1 MEERKE
7 ILQENIDITHLS
19 NFKTPAKAKYYFEIN
34 KENDVD
40 LLAEVFDF
48 AEKENCKTLIIGGGT
63 NLLFAFDTFDGIIIK
78 NNLSWWFYDES
89 SKILISYSGE
99 ATWDIAKELEKEYKQ
114 KLWHRFI
121 GLPGSIGGA
130 VFWNAWCFG
139 LEAENNFLEAEVYNK
154 ITKKRETLS
163 KEKMIF
169 EYRTSIV
176 KKTEQYFIIKLVFD
190 LAEKKEKY
198 SSEVDNISF
207 RETIQ
212 PKGNSGGSFFKNPSK
227 EFSAGRLLEEVWLKW
242 SHLKWAYFS
251 EKHAN
256 FLMAGENCT
265 WRDLIALIEL
275 AKKKVSEKFQIELES
290 EVRIIFS

>member
-1 MEERKE
+1 MNLNH
-7 ILQENIDITHLS
+7 IQENIDITHLS
-19 NFKTPAKAKYYFEIN
+19 NFKTPAKARYYFEIN
-34 KENDVD
+34 NENDIE

-48 AEKENCKTLIIGGGT
+48 AEKENYKTLIIGGGT
-63 NLLFAFDTFDGIIIK
+63 NLLFAFDIFDGIIIK
-78 NNLSWWFYDES
+78 NNLSGCFYDEK
-89 SKILISYSGE
+89 SKILVSYSGE
-99 ATWDIAKELEKEYKQ
+99 ATRDIAKELETEYKQ
-114 KLWHRFI
+114 KIWHRFI

-154 ITKKRETLS
+154 ATKKRETLS

-190 LAEKKEKY
+190 LSEKKEKY

-227 EFSAGRLLEEVWLKW
+227 EFSAGKLLEEVWLKW
-242 SHLKWAYFS
+242 YHLKGAYFS

>member
-1 MEERKE
+1 MNLNH
-7 ILQENIDITHLS
+7 IQENIDITHLS
-19 NFKTPAKAKYYFEIN
+19 NFKTPAKARYYFEIN
-34 KENDVD
+34 NENDIE

-48 AEKENCKTLIIGGGT
+48 AEKENYKTLIIGGGT
-63 NLLFAFDTFDGIIIK
+63 NLLFAFDIFDGIIIK
-78 NNLSWWFYDES
+78 NNLSGWFYDEK
-89 SKILISYSGE
+89 SKILVSYSGE
-99 ATWDIAKELEKEYKQ
+99 ATRDIAKELETEYKQ
-114 KLWHRFI
+114 KIWHRFI

-154 ITKKRETLS
+154 ATKKRETLS

-190 LAEKKEKY
+190 LSEKKEKY

-227 EFSAGRLLEEVWLKW
+227 EFSAGKLLEEVWLKW
-242 SHLKWAYFS
+242 YHLKGAYFS